1 MPSKPILV
9 TNFLGGLNTSE
20 PTTIEDNQLQVAR
33 NVYYNNQKILESANG
48 FEGFG
53 VAIDGVD
60 NIHSIYFTKLIDGSR
75 ILLAGAGEDLYRYNE
90 ETSEWD
96 SIQDGLTPNLK
107 MSFTTF
113 KNVIY
118 ITNGVDDYMSYDGTD
133 VTTHETDAENGVALK
148 GKYLIVANDVGF
160 LAGVTAGA
168 GDAQTIFYTNPN
180 PDNLLTFPN
189 NIPINED
196 DGREVTA
203 LAALGPTVFVGK
215 EDSGIYT
222 LDVTGELPTVR
233 REDYSGG
240 VVSHRAWVNV
250 ENDLYLLS
258 NNGVYTLAQRR
269 GTTGSYR
276 AFPISRFIYDLI
288 ARVENKSSAVGYY
301 YSEKNNY
308 YLAVDTENAG
318 RNRGLLVWSVLTNSW
333 TEYKGVNINDF
344 TLYEDEFGVKRL
356 LGANAFGGQVV
367 ELERGYTHNN
377 ENLESVIKTKQF
389 DFGTPET
396 HKNFTMVEIIGAMSR
411 QTELEVCIEVDG
423 EKVFRTVDGS
433 DFVID
438 GGAAGPLGEGEL
450 GEGELGGGVAGEAL
464 PINNFNI
471 RIYPYKLGRTISVQ
485 IRAEGRY
492 FRFQWQKLSLQVEG
506 EPIDLIPASNIY

>member
-1 MPSKPILV
+1 MSGKPILV
-9 TNFLGGLNTSE
+9 SDFLGGLNTSE
-20 PTTIEDNQLQVAR
+20 PTTIADNQLQVAT
-33 NVYYNNQKILESANG
+33 NVFYNNQKILESANG
-48 FEGFG
+48 FEAFG
-53 VAIDGVD
+53 NVINDVD
-60 NIHSIYFTKLIDGSR
+60 YIHSIYFAKFTTGAR
-75 ILLAGAGEDLYRYNE
+75 ILLAGAGTNLYRYNE
-90 ETSEWD
+90 ETSNWD
-96 SIQDGLTPNLK
+96 SIQDGLTANLR
-107 MSFTTF
+107 MSFVTF

-118 ITNGVDDYMSYDGTD
+118 ITNGVDDYMSYDGT
-133 VTTHETDAENGVALK
+133 TLNTHSTNAETGFALK

-160 LAGVTAGA
+160 LAGVTTGA
-168 GDAQTIFYTNPN
+168 GDAQTVFCTDPN
-180 PDNLLTFPN
+180 PDDLLTFPN

-196 DGREVTA
+196 DGRDVTA

-215 EDSGIYT
+215 EDTGIYT

-288 ARVENKSSAVGYY
+288 SRVENKASAVGFY
-301 YSEKNNY
+301 YSIKNNY

-333 TEYKGVNINDF
+333 TEYKGVNVNDF
-344 TLYEDEFGVKRL
+344 TIYEDENGVKKL
-356 LGANAFGGQVV
+356 LGANAFGGQVIQ
-367 ELERGYTHNN
+367 LESGYTHNN
-377 ENLESVIKTKQF
+377 SNLVSISKTKRF

-396 HKNFTMVEIIGAMSR
+396 LKNFTMVEIIGAMSR
-411 QTELEVCIEVDG
+411 QTVLQVEIDVDG
-423 EKVFRTVDGS
+423 QKVYRTIDGS
-433 DFVID
+433 DFVVD
-438 GGAAGPLGEGEL
+438 AGAAGPLGEGEL
-450 GEGELGGGVAGEAL
+450 GEGELGGGVSAEVL

-471 RIYPYKLGRTISVQ
+471 RIYPYKTGRTIAVQ
-485 IRAEGRY
+485 LKSEGRY

-506 EPIDLIPASNIY
+506 EPIDVIEPSNIY